1 MESMLTSPRLTTVTH
16 HAAAHPGTH
25 AGAAP
30 PGAVIAGTGRPG
42 GGGAGGP
49 GSGGARYD
57 RIDALRALAMGAV
70 IAQHT
75 DILPFGWLGVWVFY
89 VISGFVVT
97 LSIRATAPAAR
108 TPRPVTKAA
117 MLAGFYIR
125 RAARIMPLYWLYVAL
140 AGFITFWLPGPD
152 DPWEILSQ
160 ASFTYNFYLLD
171 HPEIS
176 VLPTTH
182 LWTISV
188 EMQFYAVAGIAIVL
202 LSDGALKRCLAG
214 VVVGCL
220 LGRIALIGQLQHFN
234 QSAHISFLHFD
245 AFSAGCLLALYRQ
258 RIGAMQASFLMM
270 LGMMAMALLVAVYAV
285 VNHHLGAQGIEVVQ
299 KILSGDGMGQGRGAF
314 IFSAATMLGVG
325 CVAMAAAGRGWFPAL
340 LGWRWLA
347 RIGRASYSGYL
358 LHFAVIEGLREGLVL
373 LMGHDPAR
381 SGAGAAQIAFR
392 LALFLA
398 SVVMTVLLAD
408 LCYRWLE
415 KPLAKRCRILLE
427 KCLLKPV
434 LA

>member
-1 MESMLTSPRLTTVTH
+1 L
-16 HAAAHPGTH
+16 PGREK
-25 AGAAP
+25 G
-30 PGAVIAGTGRPG
+30 
-42 GGGAGGP
+42 
-49 GSGGARYD
+49 RYD

-75 DILPFGWLGVWVFY
+75 DIFPIGWLGVWVFY
-89 VISGFVVT
+89 VMSGFVVT
-97 LSIRATAPAAR
+97 LSIRRSDPRGGMAR
-108 TPRPVTKAA
+108 DKGAR
-117 MLAGFYIR
+117 LAGFYIR
-125 RAARIMPLYWLYVAL
+125 RAARIMPLYWMYVAL
-140 AGFITFWLPGPD
+140 AGLITFWLPGPD

-160 ASFTYNFYLLD
+160 ATFTYNFYLLD

-188 EMQFYAVAGIAIVL
+188 EMEFYALAGIAIVL

-245 AFSAGCLLALYRQ
+245 AFAAGGLLALYRQ
-258 RIGAMQASFLMM
+258 RIGVNQAGLLMM
-270 LGMMAMALLVAVYAV
+270 LGVMAMGLLVAAYAV
-285 VNHHLGAQGIEVVQ
+285 VNHHLGARGVEVVQ

-314 IFSAATMLGVG
+314 IFTAATMFGVG
-325 CVAMAAAGRGWFPAL
+325 CVAMAAAGRGWLPAML
-340 LGWRWLA
+340 SWPWLV

-373 LMGHDPAR
+373 AMGYDPAHSG
-381 SGAGAAQIAFR
+381 SGAMQVGVRLGLCLAATGG
-392 LALFLA
+392 
-398 SVVMTVLLAD
+398 TVLLAD
-408 LCYRWLE
+408 LCHRKLE
-415 KPLAKRCRILLE
+415 VPLARITRMLLE
-427 KCLLKPV
+427 RFFLKPR

>member
-1 MESMLTSPRLTTVTH
+1 M
-16 HAAAHPGTH
+16 GQ
-25 AGAAP
+25 G
-30 PGAVIAGTGRPG
+30 GGRPG
-42 GGGAGGP
+42 HGA
-49 GSGGARYD
+49 ARYD
-57 RIDALRALAMGAV
+57 RIDALRALAMMAV

-75 DILPFGWLGVWVFY
+75 DIFPIGWLGVWIFY

-97 LSIRATAPAAR
+97 LSIRRGDPPRAIAGDTRRAIARDKGAA
-108 TPRPVTKAA
+108 
-117 MLAGFYIR
+117 LAGFYIR
-125 RAARIMPLYWLYVAL
+125 RAARIIPLYWLYVAL

-188 EMQFYAVAGIAIVL
+188 EMQFYALAGVAIVL

-214 VVVGCL
+214 VVAGCL

-245 AFSAGCLLALYRQ
+245 AFSAGCLLALYRA
-258 RIGAMQASFLMM
+258 RIGAPQAGFLMM
-270 LGMMAMALLVAVYAV
+270 LGVMAMALLVAVYAV

-340 LGWRWLA
+340 LGWGWLA

-358 LHFAVIEGLREGLVL
+358 LHFAVIEGLYEAVIL
-373 LMGHDPAR
+373 LIGHDPMH
-381 SGAGAAQIAFR
+381 SGTGAMQIAFR
-392 LALFLA
+392 LALCVG
-398 SVVMTVLLAD
+398 SIGMTVLLAD

-415 KPLAKRCRILLE
+415 MPLARLCRVLLE

-434 LA
+434 RA